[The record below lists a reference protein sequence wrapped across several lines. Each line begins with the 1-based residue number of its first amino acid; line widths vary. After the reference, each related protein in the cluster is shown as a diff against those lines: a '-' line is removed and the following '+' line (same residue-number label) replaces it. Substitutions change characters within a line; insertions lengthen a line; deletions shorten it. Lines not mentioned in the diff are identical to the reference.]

1 MRFAP
6 PSTAFPPHTPPR
18 QTAIPPALHTPQS
31 PSIWTNYFVHHCQCF
46 APHDSH
52 HTTPCLSTRP
62 GLVFAYVWLPPP
74 SSFLC
79 ILWLWFTGVHGSSNI
94 FFSVHAHL
102 CFLATC
108 VIWGVDVA
116 VGVLHE
122 CLGVFVCTQTNSGPE
137 TEHSQRQTR
146 PRQPQARVSTS
157 RADTTLTTLT
167 LATPPWTAL
176 HPFFEF

>member
-1 MRFAP
+1 MIC
-6 PSTAFPPHTPPR
+6 TPPHSIPTPHPSI
-18 QTAIPPALHTPQS
+18 QNCHTSYLAHPAESINLDELFCSPLPMLRTSRLAPHHTP
-31 PSIWTNYFVHHCQCF
+31 FVHTARTC
-46 APHDSH
+46 
-52 HTTPCLSTRP
+52 
-62 GLVFAYVWLPPP
+62 FAYVCLPPP

-108 VIWGVDVA
+108 VIGGVDVA

-146 PRQPQARVSTS
+146 PRQPQARVSAS
-157 RADTTLTTLT
+157 RADTRPTVLNLTRLYG
-167 LATPPWTAL
+167 
-176 HPFFEF
+176 